1 MSKKSELMDL
11 VASFESDFSD
21 PKEYQSMSE
30 FMQSFYEVLED
41 DEEFEKVIVAE
52 ARTK

>member
-1 MSKKSELMDL
+1 LMDM

-21 PKEYQSMSE
+21 PKEYQNMYD
-30 FMQSFYEVLED
+30 FMGSFYEVLED
-41 DEEFEKVIVAE
+41 DKKFEKVIVAE